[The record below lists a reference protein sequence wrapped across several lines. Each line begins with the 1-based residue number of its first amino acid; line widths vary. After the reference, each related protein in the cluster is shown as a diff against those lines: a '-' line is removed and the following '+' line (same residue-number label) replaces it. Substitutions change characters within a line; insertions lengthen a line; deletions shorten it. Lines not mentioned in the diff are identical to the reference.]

1 MTHFLQSEH
10 WQRFQEALGRTS
22 ITDEG
27 DGWSYHAYLEKGK
40 INSRLY
46 VPRGPL
52 LESPEALAPA
62 LASLRT
68 AARTH
73 NAALVRIE
81 PTEHVSAESLRAAGL
96 IRVARV
102 QPEATHIVDLTPS
115 EDEIIAHMNTTGRRL
130 HRAFAKRGLT
140 LHTSHDPEDIT
151 ILTTM
156 LHGVADTTGM
166 TAHSD
171 SYLRTQAETFLPSG
185 VATLY
190 YVTFED
196 APIAAVMVFD
206 HDGTR
211 YYAHVASG
219 YEHRNLGAGTSIVS
233 HMMLEAKRAGLD
245 NFDLY
250 GIWPEAEPGT
260 PHAGITAFKRSFGG
274 TDIIYPGTWELP
286 VHKLSY
292 TAYSLLRRFI
302 KERT

>member
-10 WQRFQEALGRTS
+10 WQQFQEALGRTC
-22 ITDEG
+22 ITGHG
-27 DGWSYHAYLEKGK
+27 DGWSYRAYVEKGK
-40 INSRLY
+40 INTRLY

-52 LESPEALAPA
+52 LASPEALAPA
-62 LASLRT
+62 LASLRE
-68 AARTH
+68 AARAH
-73 NAALVRIE
+73 GAALVRIE
-81 PTEHVSAESLRAAGL
+81 PTEHVTTDNLKAAGL
-96 IRVARV
+96 VRAARV
-102 QPEATHIVDLTPS
+102 QPEATHVVDLTPS

-140 LHTSHDPEDIT
+140 LHTSHDPKDIG

-196 APIAAVMVFD
+196 SPIAAVFVFD
-206 HDGTR
+206 YDGTR

-233 HMMLEAKRAGLD
+233 HIMLEAKRAGLTS
-245 NFDLY
+245 FDLY
-250 GIWPEAEPGT
+250 GIWPSATPGT

-274 TDIIYPGTWELP
+274 QDVIYPGTWELP
-286 VHKLSY
+286 VRPLPY
-292 TAYSLLRRFI
+292 AAYQFLRKFV